1 MSKEANAE
9 AKKASQPAPR
19 VANPYAKKKST
30 YSASNNTVGSKNGAA
45 YSKQGAS
52 KSALKPV
59 EIGASA
65 SFSQAFAS
73 VEDTSHFQSEQ
84 ASIKH
89 QRAGGGGGKDS
100 NNAQNTLDETWAAQ
114 RAFDESSTAEAEK
127 SGPLSDRDHHALM
140 QPHVLY
146 VSTKQRG
153 NGILKHIRNVPFA
166 YSKMVPDFVMNTSR
180 CALFLSCKYH
190 SLYPNYIHRRIA
202 ELKTDFVLRVL
213 LVLVDVEDN
222 ANTLLFLNKLAVVNN
237 MTLILAWSEE
247 EAARY
252 LETYKAFDGK
262 DASSIQ
268 RREQTNFVDQAADVL
283 TSARGVNKTDSAQ
296 LLSQF
301 SSLKAVVAASM
312 DELGLCP
319 GMGEVKVRRL
329 HDAFHKP
336 FSSQRA
342 KRRKEDKEAAD
353 RGGVEHMESVEGEL
367 SRALDETA
375 DFTINDK
382 SSSDNNTGN
391 SKAAK

>member
-1 MSKEANAE
+1 MSNEVAPD
-9 AKKASQPAPR
+9 AKKLKPSKSIGASNI
-19 VANPYAKKKST
+19 VNPYTKKAKST
-30 YSASNNTVGSKNGAA
+30 SVESSDFSKGA
-45 YSKQGAS
+45 
-52 KSALKPV
+52 LRPV

-73 VEDTSHFQSEQ
+73 VEDTSHFQNELLNL
-84 ASIKH
+84 K
-89 QRAGGGGGKDS
+89 QRTGGEDAIGES
-100 NNAQNTLDETWAAQ
+100 WAQQ
-114 RAFDESSTAEAEK
+114 RAFDENAA
-127 SGPLSDRDHHALM
+127 LSERDHHALM

-166 YSKMVPDFVMNTSR
+166 FSKMVPDYIMSTSR

-190 SLYPNYIHRRIA
+190 SLYPDYIHRRIA

-222 ANTLLFLNKLAVVNN
+222 ANTLAFLNKLAVVNN

-268 RREQTNFVDQAADVL
+268 RREQSLFADQIVDVL
-283 TSARGVNKTDSAQ
+283 SSVRSVNKTDSAQ

-301 SSLKAVVAASM
+301 SSLKAVVAATM
-312 DELGLCP
+312 DELCLCP
-319 GMGEVKVRRL
+319 GMGEKKVRRL
-329 HDAFHKP
+329 YDAFHKP
-336 FSSQRA
+336 FSSRQA
-342 KRRKEDKEAAD
+342 KRRREAKAAAD
-353 RGGVEHMESVEGEL
+353 VP
-367 SRALDETA
+367 D
-375 DFTINDK
+375 
-382 SSSDNNTGN
+382 TGN
-391 SKAAK
+391 TENEEKAEGAKGASNNPTSTEPMANDSAEAPAGTQELEETNAQVSNASIV